1 MLTTGYVSL
10 IFAVIINW
18 LSGIVQADQLSR
30 WCLSNADICNNL
42 LQNALRSKLRI
53 ILLFLNG
60 GGGGMVF
67 NATSNNISVIL
78 WLYTALVCR
87 YLSTL

>member
-60 GGGGMVF
+60 GGGGGGYG
-67 NATSNNISVIL
+67 I
-78 WLYTALVCR
+78 
-87 YLSTL
+87 